1 VQNFEGRAGRR
12 RGRSG
17 AAEGQGRERAG
28 ERQREG
34 GGKAATRGE
43 DGTHWAGNLSAPIR
57 SMRAPMPEPVK
68 RNQRY
73 MPGLDGLR
81 AIAVLA
87 VIAFHLGFDWAP
99 GGMLGVGVFFTL
111 SGYLISD
118 ILLSQ
123 LNARGGIKLA
133 PFWLARARRLL
144 PALFLMLLIVTA
156 WVTIFGPAQPDQF
169 RKGVLSAI
177 FYVNNWEQIFANV
190 SYFARFEAEGPL
202 DHLWSLSVEEQF
214 YILWPFLLLLGTK
227 LVRERP
233 LPSGVRPRLALL
245 TIAGA
250 VASSIL
256 MFVLYE
262 PSLDPS
268 RIYFGT
274 DTRAAGLLFGA
285 ALAMVWPSRKL
296 SRRIAPQARNTLDAM
311 GVAGLAIIALM
322 IWRTG
327 ELSAFNYRGG
337 FVLLSLATVMVLMPL
352 THPACRLGAWLG
364 VRPLRWVGVRS
375 YGIYLWQTPI
385 IVLTSPQG
393 PHGDSLT
400 RSLLQVAAIFAV
412 AALSWHFVEEPIRH
426 GAIGR
431 FFARRRAVGWKWET
445 FAPPMRVAI
454 VGLGLVLVIAAAG
467 MAGLNST
474 SAEGNDVRVEQA
486 RAEGTT
492 KPPPLTKAQAEDS
505 TKSQCKA
512 VVHIG
517 DSTSE
522 GLDNAEYLPEEGQ
535 RIPARY
541 GEVGVKEVHM
551 EVQGATSIEEQFEGN
566 PNAQEVAA
574 AWKAE
579 GFKGCW
585 VLALGTNEAANVAA
599 GSTIGERERIEKMMT
614 IIGDEPVL
622 WVNVRSIVPPGDPY
636 SKENMEKWD
645 EELEAA
651 CDSYPNMRVYDWA
664 SDVKDDWFIEDGI
677 HFTSPGYA
685 ARAQL
690 IALALAHAFPEK
702 GETEGGSKNCVVS

>member
-1 VQNFEGRAGRR
+1 
-12 RGRSG
+12 
-17 AAEGQGRERAG
+17 
-28 ERQREG
+28 
-34 GGKAATRGE
+34 
-43 DGTHWAGNLSAPIR
+43 
-57 SMRAPMPEPVK
+57 MPEPVK

-87 VIAFHLGFDWAP
+87 VILFHLGVDWAP

-118 ILLSQ
+118 ILLAQ
-123 LNARGGIKLA
+123 LNARGRIKLTA
-133 PFWLARARRLL
+133 FWLARARRLL
-144 PALFLMLLIVTA
+144 PALFVMLAIVVA

-169 RKGVLSAI
+169 RKGVVSAV
-177 FYVNNWEQIFANV
+177 FYVNNWEQIFADV

-214 YILWPFLLLLGTK
+214 YIVWPFLLLLGVK

-245 TIAGA
+245 TLAGA
-250 VASSIL
+250 LASSIL
-256 MFVLYE
+256 MAVLYE

-268 RIYFGT
+268 RLYCGT
-274 DTRAAGLLFGA
+274 DTRAGGLLFGA
-285 ALAMVWPSRKL
+285 GLAMVWPSRKL
-296 SRRIAPQARNTLDAM
+296 NRRIAPQARNTLDAM
-311 GVAGLAIIALM
+311 GAAGLLIIALM

-352 THPACRLGAWLG
+352 THPACRLGTWLG

-385 IVLTSPQG
+385 IVFTSPQG
-393 PHGDSLT
+393 IHDDNLV
-400 RSLLQVAAIFAV
+400 RSLLQIAAIFAV
-412 AALSWHFVEEPIRH
+412 AALSWRFVEEPIRH

-445 FAPPMRVAI
+445 FAPGMRVAI
-454 VGLGLVLVIAAAG
+454 VGMGVVLVIAAGG
-467 MAGLNST
+467 MAGLNSS

-505 TKSQCKA
+505 TKSSCKA

-522 GLDNAEYLPEEGQ
+522 GLDNAEYLPIESQ

-541 GEVGVKEVHM
+541 AEVGVKEVHM
-551 EVQGATSIEEQFEGN
+551 EVQGATSIEEQFEGH

-599 GSTIGERERIEKMMT
+599 GSAVTERERIEKMMA
-614 IIGDEPVL
+614 IIGEEPVL
-622 WVNVRSIVPPGDPY
+622 WVNVRSLVEAGDPY

-645 EELEAA
+645 EELETA
-651 CDSYPNMRVYDWA
+651 CASYPNMRVYDWA

-690 IALALAHAFPEK
+690 IALALAQAFPEK
-702 GETEGGSKNCVVS
+702 GETEGGTKNCVVS

>member
-1 VQNFEGRAGRR
+1 
-12 RGRSG
+12 
-17 AAEGQGRERAG
+17 
-28 ERQREG
+28 
-34 GGKAATRGE
+34 
-43 DGTHWAGNLSAPIR
+43 
-57 SMRAPMPEPVK
+57 MPEPVK

-87 VIAFHLGFDWAP
+87 VILFHLGFDWAP

-111 SGYLISD
+111 SGYLITD
-118 ILLSQ
+118 ILLAQ
-123 LNARGGIKLA
+123 LNARGRIKLGA
-133 PFWLARARRLL
+133 FWLARARRLL
-144 PALFLMLLIVTA
+144 PALFVMLAIVVA
-156 WVTIFGPAQPDQF
+156 WATVFGPPQPDQF
-169 RKGVLSAI
+169 REGVISAI
-177 FYVNNWEQIFANV
+177 FYVNNWQQIFADV

-214 YILWPFLLLLGTK
+214 YILWPFLLLLGVK
-227 LVRERP
+227 LVHEHP

-250 VASSIL
+250 IASSIL

-262 PSLDPS
+262 PSFDPS

-274 DTRAAGLLFGA
+274 DTRAGGLLFGA

-296 SRRIAPQARNTLDAM
+296 SRRIAPQARNLLDAL
-311 GVAGLAIIALM
+311 GVLGLLIITLM

-327 ELSAFNYRGG
+327 ELSAFLYQGG

-352 THPACRLGAWLG
+352 THPACRLGIFLG
-364 VRPLRWVGVRS
+364 MRPLRWVGVRS
-375 YGIYLWQTPI
+375 YGIYLWQTPV
-385 IVLTSPQG
+385 IVLTTPQG
-393 PHGDSLT
+393 VQHEDDLF
-400 RSLLQVAAIFAV
+400 RSLLQTAAIFAIS
-412 AALSWHFVEEPIRH
+412 ALSWRFVEEPIRH

-454 VGLGLVLVIAAAG
+454 IGTGVILMIATAG

-474 SAEGNDVRVEQA
+474 SAEGNDVRAEQA

-505 TKSQCKA
+505 TTSSCKA

-522 GLDNAEYLPEEGQ
+522 GLDNVEYLPNESQ

-541 GEVGVKEVHM
+541 AEVGAKEVHM
-551 EVQGATSIEEQFEGN
+551 AVQGATSIEEQFEGE

-585 VLALGTNEAANVAA
+585 VLALGTNEAANIAA
-599 GSTIGERERIEKMMT
+599 GSAVKERERIDKMMA
-614 IIGDEPVL
+614 IIGTEPVL
-622 WVNVRSIVPPGDPY
+622 WVNVRSLVEAGDPY
-636 SKENMEKWD
+636 AKGNMEKWD
-645 EELEAA
+645 EELVLA
-651 CDSYPNMRVYDWA
+651 CSAYPNMRVYDWA
-664 SDVKDDWFIEDGI
+664 ADVKDDWFIEDGI

-690 IALALAHAFPEK
+690 IALALAHAFPAK

>member
-1 VQNFEGRAGRR
+1 
-12 RGRSG
+12 
-17 AAEGQGRERAG
+17 
-28 ERQREG
+28 
-34 GGKAATRGE
+34 
-43 DGTHWAGNLSAPIR
+43 
-57 SMRAPMPEPVK
+57 MPEPVK

-81 AIAVLA
+81 AIAVLS
-87 VIAFHLGFDWAP
+87 VILFHLGFDWAP

-111 SGYLISD
+111 SGYLITD
-118 ILLSQ
+118 ILLNQ
-123 LNARGGIKLA
+123 LNARGRIKLTA
-133 PFWLARARRLL
+133 FWLARARRLL
-144 PALFLMLLIVTA
+144 PALFLMLAIVVA
-156 WVTIFGPAQPDQF
+156 WVTIFGPAQPKEF
-169 RKGVLSAI
+169 REGVVSAI
-177 FYVNNWEQIFANV
+177 FYVNNWQQIFAEA

-214 YILWPFLLLLGTK
+214 YILWPFLLLIGVK
-227 LVRERP
+227 LVHERP
-233 LPSGVRPRLALL
+233 LASGVRPRLALL
-245 TIAGA
+245 AIAGA
-250 VASSIL
+250 LASSIL
-256 MFVLYE
+256 MAVLYK
-262 PSLDPS
+262 PSFDPS
-268 RIYFGT
+268 RLYFGT
-274 DTRAAGLLFGA
+274 DTRAAALLFGA

-311 GVAGLAIIALM
+311 GVAGLLIIALM
-322 IWRTG
+322 IWKVG
-327 ELSAFNYRGG
+327 ELSPFLYRGG
-337 FVLLSLATVMVLMPL
+337 FVILSLATVMALMPL

-375 YGIYLWQTPI
+375 YGIYLWQTPV
-385 IVLTSPQG
+385 IVLTTPQG
-393 PHGDSLT
+393 IHDDSLV
-400 RSLLQVAAIFAV
+400 RALLQVAAIFAI
-412 AALSWHFVEEPIRH
+412 ASLSWRFVEEPIRH

-431 FFARRRAVGWKWET
+431 FFARRRAVGWKWEG
-445 FAPPMRVAI
+445 FAPGMRVAI
-454 VGLGLVLVIAAAG
+454 VGMGIVLVVATAG
-467 MAGLNST
+467 MAGLNSS
-474 SAEGNDVRVEQA
+474 SAEGNDVRIEQA

-492 KPPPLTKAQAEDS
+492 KPPPLTKSQAEDS
-505 TKSQCKA
+505 TKSSCKA

-522 GLDNAEYLPEEGQ
+522 GLDNAEYLPIESQ

-541 GEVGVKEVHM
+541 AEVGAKEVHM
-551 EVQGATSIEEQFEGN
+551 EVQGATSIEERFEGN

-599 GSTIGERERIEKMMT
+599 GSTITERERIEKMMA
-614 IIGDEPVL
+614 IIGDEPAL
-622 WVNVRSIVPPGDPY
+622 WVNVRSLVEAGDPY

-645 EELEAA
+645 EELVAA
-651 CDSYPNMRVYDWA
+651 CATYSNMRVYDWA

-690 IALALAHAFPEK
+690 IANALAHAFPEK